1 MLVNDT
7 TNRVTNHIISE
18 INKLEKSKE
27 QSETVLKGYEA
38 NVKQLKEYAKR
49 MYGSNFTIN
58 HVTINALKGKIESDR
73 RKIELLRSC
82 LTIQDY
88 HKTSEATGQS

>member
-1 MLVNDT
+1 MILVSDM

-27 QSETVLKGYEA
+27 QSENVLKGYES
-38 NVKQLKEYAKR
+38 NVQQLKEYAKR
-49 MYGSNFTIN
+49 MYGSNFTIG
-58 HVTINALKGKIESDR
+58 HVTINALKGKIESDT
-73 RKIELLRSC
+73 RKIELLKSC

-88 HKTSEATGQS
+88 HKTSEADG